1 MAPQNRK
8 EELLAA
14 WRALD
19 GNAGQEGW
27 RTIQISHTCTCRI
40 LAGRHF
46 PRNEEALLV
55 GFASVHIPPADQLP
69 QGHGF
74 QVSRGNLGA
83 DMAGCTWITLC
94 RQGAG
99 SLELFTMMSD
109 DVLTTL
115 EGLGSTGDDR
125 LFNAFISRIRAWQEF
140 MKKSGDGVL
149 GTEAETGL
157 FGELEVLLEMMSA
170 GVPCLSAVEAWQGPM
185 EALHDFAFGV
195 GAIEVKTTTS
205 PIGFPVSV
213 GSLEQLDDSLIR
225 PIYLAGVRLALS
237 ASGQTL
243 PEKIGEL
250 REMVSND
257 PVALAT
263 MNSRLLHGGFIDALA
278 DRYTRRFSRVTLRTF
293 EISGNFPRL
302 TRENVAIQIRKVRY
316 EVDLDLVQT
325 AETVLTQALRKL
337 GVIA

>member
-14 WRALD
+14 WRALA

-46 PRNEEALLV
+46 PGNEEALLV

-74 QVSRGNLGA
+74 LVSRGNLGA
-83 DMAGCTWITLC
+83 DMAGCTWMTLR
-94 RQGAG
+94 RQSAG
-99 SLELFTMMSD
+99 SLDLFSMISD

-115 EGLGSTGDDR
+115 EGVGSTGDDR

-140 MKKSGDGVL
+140 MKRSGDGVL

-157 FGELEVLLEMMSA
+157 FGELEILLEMMSA

-185 EALHDFAFGV
+185 EGLHDFAFGV

-205 PIGFPVSV
+205 PNGFPVSI
-213 GSLEQLDDSLIR
+213 GSLEQLDDSLVR

-250 REMVSND
+250 REMVSDD

-278 DRYTRRFSRVTLRTF
+278 DRYTRRFSRVTLRTI
-293 EISGNFPRL
+293 EISGDFPRL
-302 TRENVAIQIRKVRY
+302 TRENVVIQIRKVRY